1 MPQRTSSSWYDV
13 TSTRIDPRRAHYEGR
28 FMAQCVTCGSELH
41 PDRAK
46 KYNYCMKP
54 ECQEK
59 NLKGLNMVAIG
70 VNKSAEQY
78 LLLDEQTRNEL
89 ASGKFADQRRGSFGT
104 SVPTS
109 GPGQAGPGQAG
120 PGQAGPGQAGPGQTG
135 PGQAGPGQAG
145 PGQAGTATA
154 ARPARPEPAQPGQP
168 QPAQPQPAQP
178 QPGQPQPGQP
188 QPAQPQP
195 GRPQPGQP
203 QPAQPQPEWRRP
215 APPRPAVTRAPR
227 NPWTKSQER
236 LALLYNEQGQRPEEI
251 ARKLG
256 LSTYTVTQIIL
267 GSRNRGKL

>member
-1 MPQRTSSSWYDV
+1 
-13 TSTRIDPRRAHYEGR
+13 
-28 FMAQCVTCGSELH
+28 MAQCVTCGSELH

-59 NLKGLNMVAIG
+59 NLKGLTMVAVG

-78 LLLDEQTRNEL
+78 LLLDEQTQNEL

-109 GPGQAGPGQAG
+109 SPSEAGPGQVG
-120 PGQAGPGQAGPGQTG
+120 PGQVGS
-135 PGQAGPGQAG
+135 
-145 PGQAGTATA
+145 ATA
-154 ARPARPEPAQPGQP
+154 ARPAGPEPAQPGQP
-168 QPAQPQPAQP
+168 QP
-178 QPGQPQPGQP
+178 
-188 QPAQPQP
+188 
-195 GRPQPGQP
+195 GRPQPRR
-203 QPAQPQPEWRRP
+203 RRP

-256 LSTYTVTQIIL
+256 LTTYTVTQIIL